1 MSEFTADYFSQHIPN
16 WEQWLGHLRGGRVS
30 GVEIGSYE
38 GRSTLWLMEHI
49 FTHAESRLFCVDTWQ
64 GGGELPAVEGD
75 ALMNRFRGNL
85 AAHAK
90 RLRCCR
96 GKSVDELPVL
106 RAEPRPGA
114 LLAPKLDF
122 VYVDGSHAAPDVLT
136 DAVMAWPML
145 KPDGV
150 LIFDDYAWKLNP
162 LPVMQPCMAI
172 DAFLSCFPCTVLHKG
187 YQVAVRKI

>member
-16 WEQWLGHLRGGRVS
+16 WEQWLGHLRGGLVS

-38 GRSTLWLMEHI
+38 GRSTLWLMENI

-64 GGGELPAVEGD
+64 GGEELPAVVGD
-75 ALMNRFRGNL
+75 ALMNRFQCNL

-90 RLRCCR
+90 RLCCCR
-96 GKSVDELPVL
+96 GKSAVELPVL
-106 RAEPRPGA
+106 AARF
-114 LLAPKLDF
+114 APQLDF
-122 VYVDGSHAAPDVLT
+122 VYVDGSHAAQDVLT

-162 LPVMQPCMAI
+162 VQAMQPCTAI